1 MTDWEEIERT
11 STDEFLDS
19 YCIDVPCRGGCG
31 TAITLYW
38 NGGEL
43 DAREHCGYRYELEHV
58 RTDLVI
64 SKQADESP
72 APL

>member
-1 MTDWEEIERT
+1 MTDWVEIERT
-11 STDEFLDS
+11 NTDEFLDA

-31 TAITLYW
+31 QAITLYW

-43 DAREHCGYRYELEHV
+43 DCKECCGYRYALEHV

-64 SKQADESP
+64 SKEEP
-72 APL
+72 PR